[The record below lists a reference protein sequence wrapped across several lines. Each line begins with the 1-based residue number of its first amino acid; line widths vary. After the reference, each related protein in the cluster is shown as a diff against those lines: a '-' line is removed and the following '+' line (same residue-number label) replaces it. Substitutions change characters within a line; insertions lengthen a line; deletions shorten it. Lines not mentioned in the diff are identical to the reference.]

1 MVIVVNS
8 LDNVTLEVTLFLTGR
23 VCCSQDFVLVKT
35 SNVFSFVVACLAGSG
50 SMNSK
55 KWG

>member
-50 SMNSK
+50 SMNAK
-55 KWG
+55 K